1 MRQAQPSKVIGVLG
15 AGQLALFL
23 NIKAQEL
30 GFKLLTLHPSN
41 KTPAGLISSY
51 PQSKTNADAS
61 LDSAPHPSWIQGDP
75 RNQKDL
81 RQFLKKVDILTFESE
96 FFSAELIQKA
106 KKQTVLIRPSLKNL
120 KNMQDR
126 WLQKKL
132 LVQHGFPVLDF
143 TARDNIIK
151 TDSSACKKAPAP
163 KAEKIRA
170 KQKAFSLSKAEKIRF
185 KQESEKICVSL
196 NKGEKRA
203 ALLDIW
209 EKWGPFVLKKRQ
221 GGYDGCGTFIF
232 KSRQDISKLKIP
244 AGSFILEPFIS
255 FERELALLSARN
267 QKGQVVFFP
276 LVESFQKNSVCLWVK
291 GPVKHKMLTPLKK
304 QIKAFLTKID
314 YRGVIAFE
322 LFEVDSRLIVNEL
335 APRVHNSCHYS
346 LSALTEDQFSMHLKA
361 ISNQDLPPPR
371 LKTQGFA
378 MLNLLGEGAPRPR
391 FKRHNLLEQKER
403 LKKQG
408 VHLYW
413 YGKTES
419 RPGRKM
425 GHLNCIEG
433 DQALKKLLKIKK
445 HIKV

>member
-1 MRQAQPSKVIGVLG
+1 MRQAKPSKTIGVLG

-30 GFKLLTLHPSN
+30 GFKLLTLHPSQ
-41 KTPAGLISSY
+41 KTPAGLRSSY
-51 PQSKTNADAS
+51 PKSKTTVDAS
-61 LDSAPHPSWIQGDP
+61 LDTAPHPSWIQGDP
-75 RNQKDL
+75 HNQKDL
-81 RQFLKKVDILTFESE
+81 RKFLKKVDILTFESE
-96 FFSAELIQKA
+96 FFSAELIQKV

-126 WLQKKL
+126 WLEKKL

-143 TARDNIIK
+143 TTWDNIIEA
-151 TDSSACKKAPAP
+151 DSRAGRKAPAL
-163 KAEKIRA
+163 KAEKARL
-170 KQKAFSLSKAEKIRF
+170 KQKAVSLSKAEKMRF
-185 KQESEKICVSL
+185 KKESEKMLISL
-196 NKGEKRA
+196 NKEEKRG
-203 ALLDIW
+203 ALLDMW

-221 GGYDGCGTFIF
+221 GGYDGYGTFIV

-291 GPVKHKMLTPLKK
+291 GPVKHKMLAPLKK
-304 QIKAFLTKID
+304 QIKTFLTKID

-322 LFEVDSRLIVNEL
+322 LFEVNSRLIVNEL
-335 APRVHNSCHYS
+335 APRVHNSGHYS

-361 ISNQDLPPPR
+361 ISNRDLSTPR

-378 MLNLLGEGAPRPR
+378 MLNLLGEGTPSPR
-391 FKRHNLLEQKER
+391 FKRHNLLEQKEQ

-419 RPGRKM
+419 RLGRKM

-433 DQALKKLLKIKK
+433 DQALKKLLEIKK